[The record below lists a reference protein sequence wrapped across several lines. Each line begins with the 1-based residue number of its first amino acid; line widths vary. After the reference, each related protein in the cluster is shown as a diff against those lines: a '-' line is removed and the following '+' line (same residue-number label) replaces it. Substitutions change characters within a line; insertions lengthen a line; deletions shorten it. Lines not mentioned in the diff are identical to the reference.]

1 MIFVLVLY
9 KNQDCINLVVKELY
23 SKDIF
28 LEYDIELLFIQAEKS
43 VYKQFSDEFV
53 PFLSMIDIL
62 MFNDINDI
70 HQQLDHF
77 ILL

>member
-62 MFNDINDI
+62 MFNDITDL
-70 HQQLDHF
+70 HQQLHHF

>member
-1 MIFVLVLY
+1 M
-9 KNQDCINLVVKELY
+9 ELY

-62 MFNDINDI
+62 MFNSKETIKDF
-70 HQQLDHF
+70 LDQYSL
-77 ILL
+77 IEGAI